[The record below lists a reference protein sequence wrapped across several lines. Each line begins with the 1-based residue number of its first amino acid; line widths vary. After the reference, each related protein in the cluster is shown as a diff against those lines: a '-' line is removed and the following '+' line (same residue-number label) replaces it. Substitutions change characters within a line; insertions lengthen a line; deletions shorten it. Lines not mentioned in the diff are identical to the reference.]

1 MKGFVN
7 PTRNSIKYR
16 FITHLP
22 SHEKRIFLPAALVV
36 LILALWLFNKS
47 EATSFIDLYTSPR
60 VGSFEVDVTT
70 TGELRAKNSV
80 EIKGPQGTRDFRV
93 NNMLIQRLISE
104 GSIVKKGDFVAELDR
119 SEIMGKLQDA
129 QLDVQSAESQVIQA
143 QLDTTLTLSQARD
156 NLINLRFALEERQIE
171 VDQSKYESP
180 AVQRQAEIELDR
192 ARRQLTQET
201 KNYQTKVKQYQ
212 AQLREVETE
221 LQKKRNEIVKIR
233 ELMAKFTV
241 YAPDQGMII
250 YRRNWDGSKITEG
263 EQISAWSPVVTE
275 LPDFTVMESVTYVNE
290 VDIQK
295 IELGQLVEVGL
306 DAVPDKKL
314 TGVVTDVANIGEQ
327 RKNYD
332 SKVFEVIIEINESD
346 SLLRPAMTTS
356 NRIKIAYV
364 ENALAVPLETIHAD
378 DSLTYV
384 YKKDGLNAIL
394 QEVDLGLVN
403 ENEAIIIKGIRE
415 NDELYLSLP
424 SDTSGIDRIRITPD
438 GVK

>member
-1 MKGFVN
+1 MK
-7 PTRNSIKYR
+7 
-16 FITHLP
+16 
-22 SHEKRIFLPAALVV
+22 KRIFILGTIV
-36 LILALWLFNKS
+36 LLLLAVWLFNQS
-47 EATSFIDLYTSPR
+47 EATKFIDLYTTPR
-60 VGSFEVDVTT
+60 VGSFEVNVTT

-80 EIKGPQGTRDFRV
+80 EIRGPQGARDFRV
-93 NNMLIQRLISE
+93 NNMPIQRLVPE

-156 NLINLRFALEERQIE
+156 NLVNLRFALEERQIE
-171 VDQSKYESP
+171 VDQSRYESP

-192 ARRQLTQET
+192 AKRQLTQET
-201 KNYQTKVKQYQ
+201 KNYQTKVKQSE

-233 ELMAKFTV
+233 QLMAQFTV

-263 EQISAWSPVVTE
+263 GQISAWSPVVAE
-275 LPDFTVMESVTYVNE
+275 LPDFSVMESVTYVNE

-295 IELGQLVEVGL
+295 IELGQIVQVGL
-306 DAVPDKKL
+306 DAVPDKVL
-314 TGVVTDVANIGEQ
+314 TGIVTNVANIGEQ

-332 SKVFEVIIEINESD
+332 SKVFEVVIEINESD

-356 NRIKIAYV
+356 NRIKIASV
-364 ENALAVPLETIHAD
+364 ENALSVPLETIHAE
-378 DSLTYV
+378 DSLTFV
-384 YKKDGLNAIL
+384 YKREGLDVVL
-394 QEVDLGLVN
+394 QEVKIGLVN
-403 ENEAIIIKGIRE
+403 ENEVIIERGLNDK
-415 NDELYLSLP
+415 DELYLSVP
-424 SDTSGIDRIRITPD
+424 SDTSGIDQIRISSD
-438 GVK
+438 GVE

>member
-1 MKGFVN
+1 MK
-7 PTRNSIKYR
+7 
-16 FITHLP
+16 
-22 SHEKRIFLPAALVV
+22 KRIFILGTFV
-36 LILALWLFNKS
+36 LLLLAVWLFNQS
-47 EATSFIDLYTSPR
+47 EATNFIDLYTTPR

-80 EIKGPQGTRDFRV
+80 EIRGPQGARDFRV
-93 NNMLIQRLISE
+93 NNMPIQRLVPE

-156 NLINLRFALEERQIE
+156 NLVNLRFALEERQIE
-171 VDQSKYESP
+171 VDQSRYESP

-192 ARRQLTQET
+192 AKRQLTQET
-201 KNYQTKVKQYQ
+201 KNYQTKVKQSE

-233 ELMAKFTV
+233 QLMAQFTV

-263 EQISAWSPVVTE
+263 GQISAWSPIVAE
-275 LPDFTVMESVTYVNE
+275 LPDFSVMESVTYVNE

-295 IELGQLVEVGL
+295 IELGQIVQVGL
-306 DAVPDKKL
+306 DAVPDKVL
-314 TGVVTDVANIGEQ
+314 TGIVTNVANIGEQ

-332 SKVFEVIIEINESD
+332 SKVFEVVIQINESD

-356 NRIKIAYV
+356 NRIKIASV
-364 ENALAVPLETIHAD
+364 ENVLSVPLETIHAE
-378 DSLTYV
+378 DSLTFV
-384 YKKDGLNAIL
+384 YKREGLDVVL
-394 QEVDLGLVN
+394 QEVKIGLVN
-403 ENEAIIIKGIRE
+403 ENEVIIERGLNDK
-415 NDELYLSLP
+415 DELYLSVP
-424 SDTSGIDRIRITPD
+424 SDTSGIDQIRISPD
-438 GVK
+438 GVM

>member
-1 MKGFVN
+1 MK
-7 PTRNSIKYR
+7 
-16 FITHLP
+16 
-22 SHEKRIFLPAALVV
+22 KRIFILGMIV
-36 LILALWLFNKS
+36 LLLLAVWLFNQS
-47 EATSFIDLYTSPR
+47 EATNFIDLYTTPR

-80 EIKGPQGTRDFRV
+80 EIRGPQGARDFRV
-93 NNMLIQRLISE
+93 NNMPIQRLVPE

-156 NLINLRFALEERQIE
+156 NLVNLRFALEERQIE

-192 ARRQLTQET
+192 AKRQLTQET
-201 KNYQTKVKQYQ
+201 KNYQTKVKQSE

-233 ELMAKFTV
+233 QLMAQFTV

-263 EQISAWSPVVTE
+263 GQISAWSPVVAE
-275 LPDFTVMESVTYVNE
+275 LPDFSVMESVTYVNE

-295 IELGQLVEVGL
+295 IELGQIVQIGL
-306 DAVPDKKL
+306 DAVPDKVL
-314 TGVVTDVANIGEQ
+314 TGIVTNVANIGEQ

-332 SKVFEVIIEINESD
+332 SKVFEVVIEINESD

-356 NRIKIAYV
+356 NRIKIASV
-364 ENALAVPLETIHAD
+364 ENALSVPLETIHAE
-378 DSLTYV
+378 DSLTFV
-384 YKKDGLNAIL
+384 YKREGLDVVL
-394 QEVDLGLVN
+394 QEVKIGLVN
-403 ENEAIIIKGIRE
+403 ENEVIIERGLNDK
-415 NDELYLSLP
+415 DELYLSVP
-424 SDTSGIDRIRITPD
+424 SDTSGIDQIRISSD

>member
-1 MKGFVN
+1 MK
-7 PTRNSIKYR
+7 
-16 FITHLP
+16 
-22 SHEKRIFLPAALVV
+22 KRIFILGTIV
-36 LILALWLFNKS
+36 LLLLAVWLFNQS
-47 EATSFIDLYTSPR
+47 EAPNFIDLYTTPR

-80 EIKGPQGTRDFRV
+80 EIRGPQGARDFRV
-93 NNMLIQRLISE
+93 NNMPIQRLVPE

-156 NLINLRFALEERQIE
+156 NLVNLRFALEERQIE
-171 VDQSKYESP
+171 VDQSRYESP

-192 ARRQLTQET
+192 AKRQLTQET
-201 KNYQTKVKQYQ
+201 KNYQTKVKQSE

-233 ELMAKFTV
+233 QLMAQFTV

-263 EQISAWSPVVTE
+263 GQISAWSPVVAE
-275 LPDFTVMESVTYVNE
+275 LPDFSVMESVTYVNE

-295 IELGQLVEVGL
+295 IELGQIVQIGL
-306 DAVPDKKL
+306 DAVPDKVL
-314 TGVVTDVANIGEQ
+314 TGIVTNVANIGEQ

-332 SKVFEVIIEINESD
+332 SKVFEVVIEINESD

-356 NRIKIAYV
+356 NRIKIASV
-364 ENALAVPLETIHAD
+364 ENALSVPLETIHAE
-378 DSLTYV
+378 DSLTFV
-384 YKKDGLNAIL
+384 YKREGLDVVL
-394 QEVDLGLVN
+394 QEVKIGLVN
-403 ENEAIIIKGIRE
+403 ENEVIIERGLNDK
-415 NDELYLSLP
+415 DELYLSVP
-424 SDTSGIDRIRITPD
+424 SDTSGIDLIRISSD

>member
-1 MKGFVN
+1 MK
-7 PTRNSIKYR
+7 
-16 FITHLP
+16 
-22 SHEKRIFLPAALVV
+22 KRIFILGTIV
-36 LILALWLFNKS
+36 LLLLAVWLFNQS
-47 EATSFIDLYTSPR
+47 EATNFIDLYTTPR

-80 EIKGPQGTRDFRV
+80 EIRGPQGARDFRV
-93 NNMLIQRLISE
+93 NNMPIQRLVPE

-156 NLINLRFALEERQIE
+156 NLVNLRFALEERQIE
-171 VDQSKYESP
+171 VDQSRYESP

-192 ARRQLTQET
+192 AKRQLTQET
-201 KNYQTKVKQYQ
+201 KNYQTKVKQSE

-233 ELMAKFTV
+233 QLMAQFTV

-263 EQISAWSPVVTE
+263 GQISAWSPVVAE
-275 LPDFTVMESVTYVNE
+275 LPDFSVMESVTYVNE

-295 IELGQLVEVGL
+295 IELGQIVQIGL
-306 DAVPDKKL
+306 DAVPDKVL
-314 TGVVTDVANIGEQ
+314 TGIVTDVANIGEQ

-332 SKVFEVIIEINESD
+332 SKVFEVVIEINESD

-356 NRIKIAYV
+356 NRIKIASV
-364 ENALAVPLETIHAD
+364 ENALSVPLETIHAE
-378 DSLTYV
+378 DSLTFV
-384 YKKDGLNAIL
+384 YKREGLDVVL
-394 QEVDLGLVN
+394 QEVKIGLVN
-403 ENEAIIIKGIRE
+403 ENEVIIERGLNDK
-415 NDELYLSLP
+415 DELYLSVP
-424 SDTSGIDRIRITPD
+424 SDTSGIDQIRISSD

>member
-1 MKGFVN
+1 MK
-7 PTRNSIKYR
+7 
-16 FITHLP
+16 
-22 SHEKRIFLPAALVV
+22 KRIFILGTIV
-36 LILALWLFNKS
+36 LLLLAVWLFNQS
-47 EATSFIDLYTSPR
+47 EATNFIDLYTTPR

-80 EIKGPQGTRDFRV
+80 EIRGPQGARDFRV
-93 NNMLIQRLISE
+93 NNMPIQRLVPE

-156 NLINLRFALEERQIE
+156 NLVNLRFALEERQIE
-171 VDQSKYESP
+171 VDQSRYESP

-192 ARRQLTQET
+192 AKRQLTQET
-201 KNYQTKVKQYQ
+201 KNYQTKVKQSE

-233 ELMAKFTV
+233 QLMDQFTV

-263 EQISAWSPVVTE
+263 GQISAWSPVVAE
-275 LPDFTVMESVTYVNE
+275 LPDFSVMESVTYVNE

-295 IELGQLVEVGL
+295 IELGQIVQVGL
-306 DAVPDKKL
+306 DAVPDKVL
-314 TGVVTDVANIGEQ
+314 TGIVTNVANIGEQ

-332 SKVFEVIIEINESD
+332 SKVFEVVIEINESD

-356 NRIKIAYV
+356 NRIKIASV
-364 ENALAVPLETIHAD
+364 ENALSVPLETIHAE
-378 DSLTYV
+378 DSLTFV
-384 YKKDGLNAIL
+384 YKREGLDVVL
-394 QEVDLGLVN
+394 QEVKIGLVN
-403 ENEAIIIKGIRE
+403 ENEVIIERGLNDK
-415 NDELYLSLP
+415 DELYLSVP
-424 SDTSGIDRIRITPD
+424 SDTSGIDQIRISSD

>member
-1 MKGFVN
+1 MK
-7 PTRNSIKYR
+7 
-16 FITHLP
+16 
-22 SHEKRIFLPAALVV
+22 KRIFILGTFV
-36 LILALWLFNKS
+36 LLLLAIWLFNQS
-47 EATSFIDLYTSPR
+47 EATNFIDLYTTPR

-80 EIKGPQGTRDFRV
+80 EIRGPQGARDFRV
-93 NNMLIQRLISE
+93 NNMPIQRLVPE

-156 NLINLRFALEERQIE
+156 NLVNLRFALEERQIE
-171 VDQSKYESP
+171 VDQSRYESP

-192 ARRQLTQET
+192 AKRQLTQET
-201 KNYQTKVKQYQ
+201 KNYQTKVKQSE

-233 ELMAKFTV
+233 QLMAQFTV

-263 EQISAWSPVVTE
+263 GQISAWSPVVAE
-275 LPDFTVMESVTYVNE
+275 LPDFSVMESVTYVNE

-295 IELGQLVEVGL
+295 IELGQIVQVGL
-306 DAVPDKKL
+306 DAVPDKVL
-314 TGVVTDVANIGEQ
+314 TGIVTNVANIGEQ

-332 SKVFEVIIEINESD
+332 SKVFEVVIEINESD

-356 NRIKIAYV
+356 NRIKIASV
-364 ENALAVPLETIHAD
+364 ENALSVPLETIHAE
-378 DSLTYV
+378 DSLTFV
-384 YKKDGLNAIL
+384 YKREGLDVVL
-394 QEVDLGLVN
+394 QEVKIGLVN
-403 ENEAIIIKGIRE
+403 ENEVIIERGLNDK
-415 NDELYLSLP
+415 DELYLSVP
-424 SDTSGIDRIRITPD
+424 SDTSGIDQIRISSD

>member
-1 MKGFVN
+1 MK
-7 PTRNSIKYR
+7 
-16 FITHLP
+16 
-22 SHEKRIFLPAALVV
+22 KRIFILGTFV
-36 LILALWLFNKS
+36 LLLLAIWLFNQS
-47 EATSFIDLYTSPR
+47 EATNFIDLYTTPR
-60 VGSFEVDVTT
+60 LGSFEVDVTT

-80 EIKGPQGTRDFRV
+80 EIRGPQGARDFRV
-93 NNMLIQRLISE
+93 NNMPIQRLVPE

-156 NLINLRFALEERQIE
+156 NLVNLRFALEERQIE
-171 VDQSKYESP
+171 VDQSRYESP

-192 ARRQLTQET
+192 AKRQLTQET
-201 KNYQTKVKQYQ
+201 KNYQTKVKQSE

-233 ELMAKFTV
+233 QLMAQFTV

-263 EQISAWSPVVTE
+263 GQISAWSPVVAE
-275 LPDFTVMESVTYVNE
+275 LPDFSVMESVTYVNE

-295 IELGQLVEVGL
+295 IELGQIVQVGL
-306 DAVPDKKL
+306 DAVPDKVL
-314 TGVVTDVANIGEQ
+314 TGIVTNVANIGEQ

-332 SKVFEVIIEINESD
+332 SKVFEVVIEINESD

-356 NRIKIAYV
+356 NRIKIASV
-364 ENALAVPLETIHAD
+364 ENALSVPLETIHAE
-378 DSLTYV
+378 DSLTFV
-384 YKKDGLNAIL
+384 YKREGLDVVL
-394 QEVDLGLVN
+394 QEVKIGLVN
-403 ENEAIIIKGIRE
+403 ENEVIIERGLNDK
-415 NDELYLSLP
+415 DELYLSVP
-424 SDTSGIDRIRITPD
+424 SDTSGIDQIRISSD

>member
-1 MKGFVN
+1 M
-7 PTRNSIKYR
+7 
-16 FITHLP
+16 
-22 SHEKRIFLPAALVV
+22 
-36 LILALWLFNKS
+36 
-47 EATSFIDLYTSPR
+47 YTTPR

-80 EIKGPQGTRDFRV
+80 EIRGPQGARDFRV
-93 NNMLIQRLISE
+93 NNMPIQRLVPE

-156 NLINLRFALEERQIE
+156 NLVNLRFALEERQIE
-171 VDQSKYESP
+171 VDQSRYESP

-192 ARRQLTQET
+192 AKRQLTQET
-201 KNYQTKVKQYQ
+201 KNYQTKVKQSE

-233 ELMAKFTV
+233 QLMAQFTV

-263 EQISAWSPVVTE
+263 GQISAWSPVVAE
-275 LPDFTVMESVTYVNE
+275 LPDFSVMESVTYVNE

-295 IELGQLVEVGL
+295 IELGQIVQVGL
-306 DAVPDKKL
+306 DAVPDKVL
-314 TGVVTDVANIGEQ
+314 TGIVTNVANIGEQ

-332 SKVFEVIIEINESD
+332 SKVFEVVIEINESD

-356 NRIKIAYV
+356 NRIKIASV
-364 ENALAVPLETIHAD
+364 ENALSVPLETIHAE
-378 DSLTYV
+378 DSLTFV
-384 YKKDGLNAIL
+384 YKREGLDVVL
-394 QEVDLGLVN
+394 QEVKIGLVN
-403 ENEAIIIKGIRE
+403 ENEVIIERGLNDK
-415 NDELYLSLP
+415 DELYLSVP
-424 SDTSGIDRIRITPD
+424 SDTSGIDQIRISSD

>member
-1 MKGFVN
+1 MK
-7 PTRNSIKYR
+7 
-16 FITHLP
+16 
-22 SHEKRIFLPAALVV
+22 KRIFLPVALVV

-201 KNYQTKVKQYQ
+201 KNYQTKVKQSQ

-263 EQISAWSPVVTE
+263 EQISAWSPVVAE

-356 NRIKIAYV
+356 NRIKIASV

>member
-1 MKGFVN
+1 MK
-7 PTRNSIKYR
+7 
-16 FITHLP
+16 
-22 SHEKRIFLPAALVV
+22 KRIFILGTIV
-36 LILALWLFNKS
+36 LLLLAVWLFNQS
-47 EATSFIDLYTSPR
+47 EATNFIDLYTTPR

-80 EIKGPQGTRDFRV
+80 EIRGPQGARDFRV
-93 NNMLIQRLISE
+93 NNMPIQRLVPE

-156 NLINLRFALEERQIE
+156 NLVNLRFALEERQIE
-171 VDQSKYESP
+171 VDQSRYESP

-192 ARRQLTQET
+192 AKRQLTQET
-201 KNYQTKVKQYQ
+201 KNYQTKVKQSE

-233 ELMAKFTV
+233 QLMDQFTV

-263 EQISAWSPVVTE
+263 GQISAWSPVVAE
-275 LPDFTVMESVTYVNE
+275 LPDFSVMESVTYVNE

-295 IELGQLVEVGL
+295 IELGQIVQVGL
-306 DAVPDKKL
+306 DAVPDKVL
-314 TGVVTDVANIGEQ
+314 TGIVTNVANIGEQ

-332 SKVFEVIIEINESD
+332 SKVFEVVIEINESD

-356 NRIKIAYV
+356 NRIKIASV
-364 ENALAVPLETIHAD
+364 ENALSVPLETIHAE
-378 DSLTYV
+378 DSLTFV
-384 YKKDGLNAIL
+384 YRREGLDVVL
-394 QEVDLGLVN
+394 QEVKIGLVN
-403 ENEAIIIKGIRE
+403 ENEVIIERGLNDK
-415 NDELYLSLP
+415 DELYLSVP
-424 SDTSGIDRIRITPD
+424 SDTSGIDQIRISSN

>member
-1 MKGFVN
+1 MK
-7 PTRNSIKYR
+7 
-16 FITHLP
+16 
-22 SHEKRIFLPAALVV
+22 KRIFILGTIV
-36 LILALWLFNKS
+36 LLLLAVWLFNQS
-47 EATSFIDLYTSPR
+47 EATNFIDLYTTPR

-80 EIKGPQGTRDFRV
+80 EIRGPQGARDFRV
-93 NNMLIQRLISE
+93 NNMPIQRLVPE

-156 NLINLRFALEERQIE
+156 NLVNLRFALEERQIE
-171 VDQSKYESP
+171 VDQSRYESP

-192 ARRQLTQET
+192 AKRQLTQET
-201 KNYQTKVKQYQ
+201 KNYQTKVKQSE

-233 ELMAKFTV
+233 QLMAQFTV

-263 EQISAWSPVVTE
+263 GQISAWSPVVAK
-275 LPDFTVMESVTYVNE
+275 LPDFSVMESVTYVNE

-295 IELGQLVEVGL
+295 IELGQIVQIGL
-306 DAVPDKKL
+306 DAVPDKVL
-314 TGVVTDVANIGEQ
+314 TGIVTNVANIGEQ

-332 SKVFEVIIEINESD
+332 SKVFEVVIEINESD

-356 NRIKIAYV
+356 NRIKIASV
-364 ENALAVPLETIHAD
+364 ENALSVPLETIHAE
-378 DSLTYV
+378 DSLTFV
-384 YKKDGLNAIL
+384 YKREGLDVVL
-394 QEVDLGLVN
+394 QEVKIGLVN
-403 ENEAIIIKGIRE
+403 ENEVIIERGLNDK
-415 NDELYLSLP
+415 DELYLSVP
-424 SDTSGIDRIRITPD
+424 SDTSGIDQIRISSN

>member
-1 MKGFVN
+1 MK
-7 PTRNSIKYR
+7 
-16 FITHLP
+16 
-22 SHEKRIFLPAALVV
+22 KRIFILGMFV
-36 LILALWLFNKS
+36 LLLLAVWLLNQS
-47 EATSFIDLYTSPR
+47 EATNFIDLYTTPR

-80 EIKGPQGTRDFRV
+80 EIRGPQGARDFRV
-93 NNMLIQRLISE
+93 NNMPIQRLVPE

-156 NLINLRFALEERQIE
+156 NLVNLRFALEERQIE

-192 ARRQLTQET
+192 AKRQLTQES
-201 KNYQTKVKQYQ
+201 KNYQTKVKQSE

-233 ELMAKFTV
+233 QLMAQFTV

-263 EQISAWSPVVTE
+263 GQISAWSPVVAE
-275 LPDFTVMESVTYVNE
+275 LPDFSVMESVTYVNE

-295 IELGQLVEVGL
+295 IELGQIVQVGL
-306 DAVPDKKL
+306 DAVPDKVL
-314 TGVVTDVANIGEQ
+314 TGIVTNVANIGEQ

-332 SKVFEVIIEINESD
+332 SKVFEVVIEINESD

-356 NRIKIAYV
+356 NQIKIASV
-364 ENALAVPLETIHAD
+364 ENALSVPLETIHAE
-378 DSLTYV
+378 DSLTFV
-384 YKKDGLNAIL
+384 YKREGLDVVL
-394 QEVDLGLVN
+394 QEVKIGLVN
-403 ENEAIIIKGIRE
+403 ENEVIIERGLNDK
-415 NDELYLSLP
+415 DELYLSVP
-424 SDTSGIDRIRITPD
+424 SDTSGIDQIRIPSD

>member
-1 MKGFVN
+1 MK
-7 PTRNSIKYR
+7 
-16 FITHLP
+16 
-22 SHEKRIFLPAALVV
+22 KRIFILGTIV
-36 LILALWLFNKS
+36 LLLLAVWLFNQS
-47 EATSFIDLYTSPR
+47 EATNFIDLYTTPR

-80 EIKGPQGTRDFRV
+80 EIRGPQGARDFRV
-93 NNMLIQRLISE
+93 NNMPIQRLVPE

-156 NLINLRFALEERQIE
+156 NLVNLRFALEERQIE
-171 VDQSKYESP
+171 VDQSRYESP

-192 ARRQLTQET
+192 AKRQLTQET
-201 KNYQTKVKQYQ
+201 KNYQTKVKQSE

-233 ELMAKFTV
+233 QLMAQFTV

-263 EQISAWSPVVTE
+263 GQISAWSPVVAE
-275 LPDFTVMESVTYVNE
+275 LPDFSVMESVTYVNE

-295 IELGQLVEVGL
+295 IELGQIVQVGL
-306 DAVPDKKL
+306 DAVPDKVL
-314 TGVVTDVANIGEQ
+314 TGIVTNVANIGEQ

-332 SKVFEVIIEINESD
+332 SKVFEVVIEINESD

-356 NRIKIAYV
+356 NRIKIASV
-364 ENALAVPLETIHAD
+364 ENALSVPLETIHAE
-378 DSLTYV
+378 DSLTFV
-384 YKKDGLNAIL
+384 YRREGLDVVL
-394 QEVDLGLVN
+394 QEVKIGLVN
-403 ENEAIIIKGIRE
+403 ENEVIIERGLNDK
-415 NDELYLSLP
+415 DELYLSVP
-424 SDTSGIDRIRITPD
+424 SDTSGIDQIRISSN

>member
-1 MKGFVN
+1 MK
-7 PTRNSIKYR
+7 
-16 FITHLP
+16 
-22 SHEKRIFLPAALVV
+22 KRILIPGTLVV
-36 LILALWLFNKS
+36 LLLALWLFNRS
-47 EATSFIDLYTSPR
+47 EATGLINLYTAPR

-80 EIKGPQGTRDFRV
+80 EIKGPQGARDFRV
-93 NNMLIQRLISE
+93 NNMRIQRLIPE
-104 GSIVKKGDFVAELDR
+104 GSIVKEGDFVAELDR

-192 ARRQLTQET
+192 AIRQLAQET
-201 KNYQTKVKQYQ
+201 KNYQTKVKQSE

-233 ELMAKFTV
+233 ELMAQFTV

-263 EQISAWSPVVTE
+263 EQISAWSPVVAE

-306 DAVPDKKL
+306 DAVPDKIL

-332 SKVFEVIIEINESD
+332 SKVFEVVIEINESD

-356 NRIKIAYV
+356 NRIKIASL
-364 ENALAVPLETIHAD
+364 ENALAVPLETIHAE
-378 DSLTYV
+378 DSLTFV
-384 YKKDGLNAIL
+384 YKRDGLDVVL
-394 QEVDLGLVN
+394 QEVELGLVN
-403 ENEAIIIKGIRE
+403 ENEAVINNGISQ
-415 NDELYLSLP
+415 NDELFLSLP
-424 SDTSGIDRIRITPD
+424 SDTSGIERNRLSPD

>member
-1 MKGFVN
+1 MK
-7 PTRNSIKYR
+7 
-16 FITHLP
+16 
-22 SHEKRIFLPAALVV
+22 KRILIPGALVV
-36 LILALWLFNKS
+36 LLLALWLFNRS
-47 EATSFIDLYTSPR
+47 EATGFIDLYTTPR

-80 EIKGPQGTRDFRV
+80 EIRGPQGARDFRV
-93 NNMLIQRLISE
+93 NNMLIQRLIPE
-104 GSIVKKGDFVAELDR
+104 GSIVKEGDFVAELDR

-192 ARRQLTQET
+192 AIRQLNQET
-201 KNYQTKVKQYQ
+201 KNYQTKVKQSE
-212 AQLREVETE
+212 AQLKEVETE

-233 ELMAKFTV
+233 ELMVQFTV

-263 EQISAWSPVVTE
+263 EQISAWSPVVAE

-306 DAVPDKKL
+306 DAVPDKIL

-332 SKVFEVIIEINESD
+332 SKVFEVVIQIYEPD

-356 NRIKIAYV
+356 NRIKIASL
-364 ENALAVPLETIHAD
+364 ENALAVPLETIHAE
-378 DSLTYV
+378 DSLTFV
-384 YKKDGLNAIL
+384 YKRDGLDVVL
-394 QEVDLGLVN
+394 QEVELGLVN
-403 ENEAIIIKGIRE
+403 ENEAIIKIGINE
-415 NDELYLSLP
+415 DDELYLSLP
-424 SDTSGIDRIRITPD
+424 SDTTGIKRIRISPD

>member
-1 MKGFVN
+1 MK
-7 PTRNSIKYR
+7 
-16 FITHLP
+16 
-22 SHEKRIFLPAALVV
+22 KRIFILSTIV
-36 LILALWLFNKS
+36 LLLLAVWLFNQS
-47 EATSFIDLYTSPR
+47 EATNFIDLYTTPR

-80 EIKGPQGTRDFRV
+80 EIRGPQGARDFRV
-93 NNMLIQRLISE
+93 NNMPIQRLVPE

-156 NLINLRFALEERQIE
+156 NLVNLRFALEERQIE
-171 VDQSKYESP
+171 VDQSRYESP

-192 ARRQLTQET
+192 AKRQLTQET
-201 KNYQTKVKQYQ
+201 KNYQTKVKQSE

-233 ELMAKFTV
+233 QLMDQFTV

-263 EQISAWSPVVTE
+263 GQISAWSPVVAE
-275 LPDFTVMESVTYVNE
+275 LPDFSVMESVTYVNE

-295 IELGQLVEVGL
+295 IELGQIVQVGL
-306 DAVPDKKL
+306 DAVPDKVL
-314 TGVVTDVANIGEQ
+314 TGIVTNVANIGEQ

-332 SKVFEVIIEINESD
+332 SKVFEVVIEINESD

-356 NRIKIAYV
+356 NRIKIASV
-364 ENALAVPLETIHAD
+364 ENALSVPLETIHAE
-378 DSLTYV
+378 DSLTFV
-384 YKKDGLNAIL
+384 YKREGLDVVL
-394 QEVDLGLVN
+394 QEVKIGLVN
-403 ENEAIIIKGIRE
+403 ENEVIIERGLNDK
-415 NDELYLSLP
+415 DELYLSVP
-424 SDTSGIDRIRITPD
+424 SDTSGIDQIRISSN